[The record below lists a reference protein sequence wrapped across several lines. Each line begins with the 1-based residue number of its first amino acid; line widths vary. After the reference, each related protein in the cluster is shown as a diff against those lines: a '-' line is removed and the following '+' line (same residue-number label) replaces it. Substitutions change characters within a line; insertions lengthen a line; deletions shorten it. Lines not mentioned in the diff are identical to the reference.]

1 MCRTLK
7 SEVFFGLKSRVGT
20 CKHCF
25 TKGLRGLNSALSCF
39 DRTATF
45 IIKFTGFA
53 IKSDSCY
60 RNLRLG
66 WRVDWLKNG
75 KLDF

>member
-7 SEVFFGLKSRVGT
+7 SEVFIGLKSRIGT

-25 TKGLRGLNSALSCF
+25 TKGLRGLNCAFSYF
-39 DRTATF
+39 GRTATF

-53 IKSDSCY
+53 IKSDGCY

-66 WRVDWLKNG
+66 
-75 KLDF
+75 